1 MLLEVGSWGQRD
13 EAVSSCWSISWHMCP
28 LQFPELSASLYGALH
43 CYCGTFMQKTH
54 LSPALT
60 LLNNGHKKCQWEV
73 CIEGI
78 KFRPHKWSLTS
89 SVWVGKPSTSAGQGE
104 PSRLLIPTSYYCR
117 LPLYLILW
125 KIWLISK
132 TVDNQQK
139 VRKPSIYKICFAL
152 HLCFIRN
159 L

>member
-1 MLLEVGSWGQRD
+1 MKLFPPVEVFLGTCVHFSFL
-13 EAVSSCWSISWHMCP
+13 SCQLACMVLSIVN
-28 LQFPELSASLYGALH
+28 
-43 CYCGTFMQKTH
+43 CGTFMQKTH

-104 PSRLLIPTSYYCR
+104 PSRLLILTSYYCR

-139 VRKPSIYKICFAL
+139 VCKPSIYKICFAL